1 MGINGLSRLQWS
13 VLVSGCRS
21 SPRAAALS
29 PEVRGSERFRSRCGG
44 GQAHKRASPPRSLPT
59 VPARPTSR
67 AFVVPG
73 YRPRRHPVDGAGRGA
88 QGRHGGGPT
97 RGGDVT
103 DLPLIK
109 AAKLWAKVSQRTG
122 ATYLTGRWGG
132 CRVLVFENLE
142 RASEAEPSHFLFLGE
157 AGEWPVP
164 DQAAASAAVAEPA
177 RELPEAR
184 AAPAVAVEAGAEE
197 KPARR
202 RRKARGTGAA
212 EPPRTARQRR
222 EGWNGSVYRRP
233 RDGAA
238 ATAEAGDGPFIEDP
252 LDDLGRR

>member
-1 MGINGLSRLQWS
+1 M
-13 VLVSGCRS
+13 
-21 SPRAAALS
+21 
-29 PEVRGSERFRSRCGG
+29 
-44 GQAHKRASPPRSLPT
+44 
-59 VPARPTSR
+59 
-67 AFVVPG
+67 
-73 YRPRRHPVDGAGRGA
+73 
-88 QGRHGGGPT
+88 
-97 RGGDVT
+97 T

-132 CRVLVFENLE
+132 CRGLVFENLE

-164 DQAAASAAVAEPA
+164 DQAAAPATVAAPA

-184 AAPAVAVEAGAEE
+184 TAPAVAAEVGVEE

-202 RRKARGTGAA
+202 RRKARGAGAT
-212 EPPRTARQRR
+212 EPPAKPRKARKRR
-222 EGWNGSVYRRP
+222 EGWNGSAYRRP

-238 ATAEAGDGPFIEDP
+238 VPAEAEDGPFIEDP
-252 LDDLGRR
+252 LDDIGRG

>member
-1 MGINGLSRLQWS
+1 MS
-13 VLVSGCRS
+13 
-21 SPRAAALS
+21 
-29 PEVRGSERFRSRCGG
+29 
-44 GQAHKRASPPRSLPT
+44 
-59 VPARPTSR
+59 
-67 AFVVPG
+67 
-73 YRPRRHPVDGAGRGA
+73 
-88 QGRHGGGPT
+88 
-97 RGGDVT
+97 

-109 AAKLWAKVSQRTG
+109 AAKLWAKVSARTG

-164 DQAAASAAVAEPA
+164 DQAAASATVAEPA

-184 AAPAVAVEAGAEE
+184 TAPAVAAETGVEE

-202 RRKARGTGAA
+202 RREARGTGAA
-212 EPPRTARQRR
+212 KPPRKARQRR

-233 RDGAA
+233 RDGGA
-238 ATAEAGDGPFIEDP
+238 ATAEAEEDGPFIEDR
-252 LDDLGRR
+252 LDDIGRG

>member
-1 MGINGLSRLQWS
+1 MGINGLSRLQCS
-13 VLVSGCRS
+13 VLVSGCPS

-73 YRPRRHPVDGAGRGA
+73 YRPRRHPVDGAGRRA

-109 AAKLWAKVSQRTG
+109 AAKLWAKVSARTG
-122 ATYLTGRWGG
+122 AVYLTGRWGG

-157 AGEWPVP
+157 AGEWPHPDRANAPVTVP
-164 DQAAASAAVAEPA
+164 EPAQEVAELQAVPPAAVKDGA
-177 RELPEAR
+177 RERP
-184 AAPAVAVEAGAEE
+184 V
-197 KPARR
+197 RR
-202 RRKARGTGAA
+202 RGKEPTTGPVRKARK
-212 EPPRTARQRR
+212 RR

-233 RDGAA
+233 SKDAPVV
-238 ATAEAGDGPFIEDP
+238 AEAGEGP
-252 LDDLGRR
+252 